1 LALIRLGIRAM
12 LGLDFSELIPRG
24 FVVESSTKDDDGF
37 VVEIRGAS
45 GVCRCPACG
54 SMCSRVHSHYRR
66 RLADLPA
73 SGVRVALLLQ
83 TRRFF
88 CDAETCVRRIFAER
102 FEAVAPRGR
111 RTIRLDDI
119 VHCLAIALGGR
130 PAASLSR
137 RLKLDVSNDTLLRM
151 VRRRGQRSFPPPSIV
166 GIDDWAWRRNHRY
179 GTLICDLERR
189 ATIALLPDREPASA
203 AAWLAQQSQIC
214 AVARD
219 RGGGY
224 AVAAQRALPHAI
236 QVADRWHL
244 IENASSAFLDAVRK
258 SMRQIRAA
266 IGASLINPSLLT
278 FAEKL
283 QYEGYL
289 LREETNATILSLSK
303 QRVAIK
309 EIVRRTGYSR
319 GLIRKIL
326 RGQRSDVFRV
336 RKSSLEPYLPWL
348 DEQWEAGCRN
358 GAALWRALRERD
370 FRGCLGVVS
379 EWNARRKRAEKAD
392 PAVLAR
398 APSARTVARLL
409 TVGRERLSKAET
421 ITVAAIESGVA
432 VLVEAREIILE
443 FQSIIRRKAL
453 AELEAWLPRARASLV
468 AAFANGVSK
477 DRAAIEAAIT
487 LPWSNGQTE
496 GQICKLKLVKR
507 QMYGRGNLDLL
518 QARVIGLG

>member
-1 LALIRLGIRAM
+1 MQGFDI
-12 LGLDFSELIPRG
+12 SELIPRG
-24 FVVESSTKDDDGF
+24 FVVESAAKEDRGF
-37 VVEIRGAS
+37 VVVVRGIAID
-45 GVCRCPACG
+45 GRCPACG
-54 SMCSRVHSHYRR
+54 DAYRRVHSHYRR

-73 SGVRVALLLQ
+73 AGVKIALILRA
-83 TRRFF
+83 RRFF
-88 CDAETCVRRIFAER
+88 CDAASCARRIFTER
-102 FEAVAPRGR
+102 FEAVEPRAR
-111 RTIRLDDI
+111 RTSRLDDV

-137 RLKLDVSNDTLLRM
+137 RLNVDVSNDTLLRM
-151 VRRRGQRSFPPPSIV
+151 VRRRGPRAFPPPAII

-179 GTLICDLERR
+179 GTLICNLERR
-189 ATIALLPDREPASA
+189 RTIALLQDREPAA
-203 AAWLAQQSQIC
+203 AQGWLALQGQIC
-214 AVARD
+214 VVARD

-244 IENASSAFLDAVRK
+244 MENASGAFLDAVRK

-266 IGASLINPSLLT
+266 IGAKVIDPALLT

-283 QYEGYL
+283 QYDGYL
-289 LREETNATILSLSK
+289 RREETNAAILALSE
-303 QRVAIK
+303 QRIAIK

-336 RKSSLEPYLPWL
+336 RKSSLEAYLPWL

-358 GAALWRALRERD
+358 GAALWRALKERG

-379 EWNARRKRAEKAD
+379 EWSARRKRAEKAD
-392 PAVLAR
+392 PTALAR
-398 APSARTVARLL
+398 APSARTIARLL
-409 TVGRERLSKAET
+409 TIGRERLSKAET
-421 ITVAAIESGVA
+421 LTVAAIESSVA
-432 VLVEAREIILE
+432 VLVEARDIIQE
-443 FQSIIRRKAL
+443 FQGVIRRKAL
-453 AELEAWLPRARASLV
+453 DELDGWISKARVSLV
-468 AAFANGVSK
+468 ASFANGVSK
-477 DRAAIEAAIT
+477 DKAAVAAAIA
-487 LPWSNGQTE
+487 LPWSNGQAE

-518 QARVIGLG
+518 QARVVGLA

>member
-1 LALIRLGIRAM
+1 M
-12 LGLDFSELIPRG
+12 QELDFSELVPRG
-24 FVVESSTKDDDGF
+24 FVVESAVKDDGGF
-37 VVEIRGAS
+37 VITIRGMVTA
-45 GVCRCPACG
+45 CPCPMCG
-54 SMCSRVHSHYRR
+54 SACSRVHSQYRR

-73 SGVRVALLLQ
+73 AGVRIALILRA
-83 TRRFF
+83 RRFF
-88 CDAETCVRRIFAER
+88 CDAEACVRRIFAER
-102 FEAVAPRGR
+102 FEVVEPRAR
-111 RTIRLDDI
+111 RTSRLDDV
-119 VHCLAIALGGR
+119 VHCLAITLGGR

-137 RLKLDVSNDTLLRM
+137 RLNVMVSNDTLLRM
-151 VRRRGQRSFPPPSIV
+151 VRRRGLRSFPPPSIV

-189 ATIALLPDREPASA
+189 ATIALLPDREPATA
-203 AAWLAQQSQIC
+203 EAWLAQQSQIC
-214 AVARD
+214 VVARD

-244 IENASSAFLDAVRK
+244 MENASSAFLDAVRK
-258 SMRQIRAA
+258 SMRQIRTV
-266 IGASLINPSLLT
+266 IGASAIDPSLLT

-289 LREETNATILSLSK
+289 RREETNAAILSLNK
-303 QRVAIK
+303 QGIAIK

-358 GAALWRALRERD
+358 GAALWRALRLRG

-379 EWNARRKRAEKAD
+379 EWSARRKRAEKAD
-392 PAVLAR
+392 SPALSR

-409 TVGRERLSKAET
+409 TVGPERLSKAET
-421 ITVAAIESGVA
+421 IPVAAIESGVA

-443 FQSIIRRKAL
+443 FQGIIRRKAL
-453 AELEAWLPRARASLV
+453 AELDTWISRACGSLV
-468 AAFANGVSK
+468 GAFANGVSK
-477 DRAAIEAAIT
+477 DKAAIEAAIA
-487 LPWSNGQTE
+487 LSWSNGQTE

-507 QMYGRGNLDLL
+507 QIYGRGNLDLL
-518 QARVIGLG
+518 QARVIGLE

>member
-1 LALIRLGIRAM
+1 MQG
-12 LGLDFSELIPRG
+12 FEVSELVPRG
-24 FVVESSTKDDDGF
+24 FVVERAMKDDDGF
-37 VVEIRGAS
+37 VIAIRSAATF
-45 GVCRCPACG
+45 CRCSMCG
-54 SMCSRVHSHYRR
+54 GVCSRVHSQYRR
-66 RLADLPA
+66 RLGDLPA
-73 SGVRVALLLQ
+73 AGVRIALILR

-88 CDAETCVRRIFAER
+88 CDAAACARRIFAER
-102 FEAVAPRGR
+102 FEAVVPRAR
-111 RTIRLDDI
+111 RTSRLDDV

-137 RLKLDVSNDTLLRM
+137 RLNVEVSNDTLLRM
-151 VRRRGQRSFPPPSIV
+151 VRRRGPRSFSPPMIV

-189 ATIALLPDREPASA
+189 ATIALLPDREPATA
-203 AAWLAQQSQIC
+203 EAWLGQQSQIC
-214 AVARD
+214 VVARD

-224 AVAAQRALPHAI
+224 GVAAQWALPHAI

-244 IENASSAFLDAVRK
+244 MANASGAFLDAVRK
-258 SMRQIRAA
+258 SMRQIRTAM
-266 IGASLINPSLLT
+266 GATVINPSLLT

-283 QYEGYL
+283 QYEGFVR
-289 LREETNATILSLSK
+289 REETNAAILSLFD
-303 QRVAIK
+303 QGIAIK

-319 GLIRKIL
+319 GLIRKVL

-336 RKSSLEPYLPWL
+336 RQSSLEPYLPWL

-358 GAALWRALRERD
+358 GAALWRALRLRG
-370 FRGCLGVVS
+370 FRGCLRVVS
-379 EWNARRKRAEKAD
+379 EWSARRKKVDKAD
-392 PAVLAR
+392 PTALGR

-409 TVGRERLSKAET
+409 TVGRERLSEAET

-432 VLVEAREIILE
+432 VLVEAREIVLE
-443 FQSIIRRKAL
+443 FQDIIRRKVL
-453 AELEAWLPRARASLV
+453 AELDVWISKARLSLV

-477 DRAAIEAAIT
+477 DRAAIEAAIA

-496 GQICKLKLVKR
+496 GQICKLKLIKR

-518 QARVIGLG
+518 QARVMGLA